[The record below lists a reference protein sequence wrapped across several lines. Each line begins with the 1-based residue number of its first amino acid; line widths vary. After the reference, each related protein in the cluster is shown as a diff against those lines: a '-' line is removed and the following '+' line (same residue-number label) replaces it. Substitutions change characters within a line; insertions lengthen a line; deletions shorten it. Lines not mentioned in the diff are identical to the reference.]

1 MIKKFARDELPELL
15 GQLTRWQLS
24 ADKSA
29 IQRSFKF
36 ADFNEAFGF
45 MTRVAIKAQ
54 EMDHH
59 PDWSNAY
66 NKVDITLS
74 THAAKGL
81 TERDIKLATF
91 IDSITPA
98 A

>member
-15 GQLTRWQLS
+15 SQLTQWQLS

-45 MTRVAIKAQ
+45 MTRVAIKSQ